1 MKSGNWARGASTSIV
16 STNARTDP
24 ADLFTAILLDSRH
37 IMAWHPRPGVPR
49 SAPAGYPHP
58 MPKAV
63 WKGSLSLGLVNI
75 PVSLYAATEAKDVR
89 FHLMDRA
96 GRRVRYRRFVELD
109 RDREDTPVSRRP
121 EDDLTAEA
129 GAPAEMAEID
139 DGTPGEVEVAYDDLV
154 RGYEVERDRFVTV
167 TPEEIARARPQPS
180 RTIDLEHFVRLDDID
195 PLYFEK
201 SYYLAPQYGTDARK
215 PYVLLLRAMQDAGRA
230 AIGRFVLR
238 TKPHL
243 VAIRAANDVLA
254 LETLYFGDEVRD
266 PAEIRSWFRGVEPTP
281 REIEMAEQLISML
294 EAEWDPSAYAD
305 EYRDELLRIIAEKTP
320 SETLDEGDDREEE
333 QGSAVEDLIAALR
346 ASVEAAR
353 KAKPSTRKPDSRVG

>member
-1 MKSGNWARGASTSIV
+1 
-16 STNARTDP
+16 
-24 ADLFTAILLDSRH
+24 
-37 IMAWHPRPGVPR
+37 
-49 SAPAGYPHP
+49 

-89 FHLMDRA
+89 FHLMDKA
-96 GRRVRYRRFVELD
+96 GRRVRYRRFVD
-109 RDREDTPVSRRP
+109 RDPDAEDRMVSRRP
-121 EDDLTAEA
+121 EDDADTQDDV
-129 GAPAEMAEID
+129 PAEID
-139 DGTPGEVEVAYDDLV
+139 DGTPGEIEVAYDDLV

-243 VAIRAANDVLA
+243 VAIRAAHDVLA

-305 EYRDELLRIIAEKTP
+305 EYRDELLRIIADKTP
-320 SETLDEGDDREEE
+320 SETLDEGDERDEE
-333 QGSAVEDLIAALR
+333 QGSAVEDLMAALR

-353 KAKPSTRKPDSRVG
+353 KAKPSKRKPDSRVG

>member
-1 MKSGNWARGASTSIV
+1 
-16 STNARTDP
+16 
-24 ADLFTAILLDSRH
+24 
-37 IMAWHPRPGVPR
+37 
-49 SAPAGYPHP
+49 

-109 RDREDTPVSRRP
+109 REAEDRVVSRRP
-121 EDDLTAEA
+121 EDDLTAEDDV
-129 GAPAEMAEID
+129 PAEID
-139 DGTPGEVEVAYDDLV
+139 DDVPGEVDVGVPGEVEVAYDDLV

-167 TPEEIARARPQPS
+167 TPEEIAGARPRPS
-180 RTIDLEHFVRLDDID
+180 HTIDLEHFVRLDDID

-266 PAEIRSWFRGVEPTP
+266 PAEIRSWFQSVEPTT

-320 SETLDEGDDREEE
+320 SETLGEGDDREEE
-333 QGSAVEDLIAALR
+333 PGSAVADLMAALR

-353 KAKPSTRKPDSRVG
+353 KAGPSKRKPDSQVG

>member
-1 MKSGNWARGASTSIV
+1 
-16 STNARTDP
+16 
-24 ADLFTAILLDSRH
+24 
-37 IMAWHPRPGVPR
+37 
-49 SAPAGYPHP
+49 

-89 FHLMDRA
+89 FHLMDKA
-96 GRRVRYRRFVELD
+96 GRRVRYRRFVD
-109 RDREDTPVSRRP
+109 RDPDAEDRMVSRRP
-121 EDDLTAEA
+121 EDDADTQDDV
-129 GAPAEMAEID
+129 PAEID
-139 DGTPGEVEVAYDDLV
+139 DGTPGEIEVAYDDLV

-243 VAIRAANDVLA
+243 VAIRAAHDVLA

-266 PAEIRSWFRGVEPTP
+266 PAEIRSWFRGVEATP

-320 SETLDEGDDREEE
+320 SATLDEGDDREEE
-333 QGSAVEDLIAALR
+333 QGSAVEDLMAALR